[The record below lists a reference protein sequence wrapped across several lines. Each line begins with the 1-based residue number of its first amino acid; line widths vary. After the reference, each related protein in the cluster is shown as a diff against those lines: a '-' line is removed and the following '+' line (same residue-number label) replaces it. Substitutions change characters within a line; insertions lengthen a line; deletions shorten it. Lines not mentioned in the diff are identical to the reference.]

1 MPEEQR
7 SKLFNAVA
15 GAAAGAIAATFV
27 CPLDVVKT
35 RLQVHRMP
43 VHTTVGSKG
52 GVILGSLGHIFKEE
66 GIKGLYRGL
75 SPTMVALLPNWAVS
89 LSLSLSLFLRPSLS
103 LSLCRPVFSMYFNP
117 LYRRHINVEL
127 ALHKGCVN
135 KNQCEL
141 SKTRIDVIIPSTW
154 INSVI

>member
-1 MPEEQR
+1 MGVLTCQYWG
-7 SKLFNAVA
+7 S
-15 GAAAGAIAATFV
+15 AGAIAATFV

-43 VHTTVGSKG
+43 VPTNVGAKG

-89 LSLSLSLFLRPSLS
+89 LSLFLRPSLS
-103 LSLCRPVFSMYFNP
+103 LSLSVDLCF
-117 LYRRHINVEL
+117 
-127 ALHKGCVN
+127 
-135 KNQCEL
+135 QCTSTPYTEDIL
-141 SKTRIDVIIPSTW
+141 MLNLPCTRTC
-154 INSVI
+154 